1 MVSQSRSRGGLT
13 DFSIV
18 DVVEVRR
25 YTPEQDDEIVS
36 SITDAA
42 NYTGVTIKGKFINV
56 TRELNAG
63 SGIATP
69 ARDEVN
75 YYYAINKSDFNQS
88 DVWKNHTSGT
98 YSGTDIS
105 INSNNTRLVNSLVE
119 VYSLRKEI
127 DDNQLIFHEFDK
139 IYNIQKIEDLFDYC
153 LFTEGSNEVLIDDVQ
168 YPNGAPIDYVVEGTI
183 IQNSNA
189 LPFGAT
195 IESVVIQSGNV
206 VSFTISELA
215 KTDRDWET

>member
-1 MVSQSRSRGGLT
+1 
-13 DFSIV
+13 
-18 DVVEVRR
+18 
-25 YTPEQDDEIVS
+25 
-36 SITDAA
+36 
-42 NYTGVTIKGKFINV
+42 
-56 TRELNAG
+56 
-63 SGIATP
+63 TP

-183 IQNSNA
+183 IQNANA

-195 IESVVIQSGNV
+195 IESVVIQGGNV

-215 KTDRDWET
+215 NATVSGVTTTFLSSQHDPYTTDCSNKIK